1 MPRLG
6 LGANLGVVMSPPE
19 EEFSNTHSL
28 DFDGTD
34 DYVGF
39 TMANDFSSGAF
50 SISVWAKFN
59 NAANG
64 SSHQALVSKSSTGNS
79 AFFVGV
85 LSNGK
90 LRFYMRDSGGT
101 GFSVETTGSAFSDDT
116 WYHIVATMASDDT
129 ANIYVDGDAV
139 RDPKASSPRT
149 NNGDIRIGEAND
161 SYWGCIDGFI
171 DEVTIWSSELSSS
184 NVTTLYNSGTPNDA
198 SAQGI
203 SGLLSYFKLDNSNA
217 DEEEYAGSVTTNS
230 SPAFS
235 TDVPPN

>member
-6 LGANLGVVMSPPE
+6 LGASLGVVMSPPE
-19 EEFSNTHSL
+19 EAFSNTHSL

-34 DYVGF
+34 DYIGF

-64 SSHQALVSKSSTGNS
+64 SSHQALVSKSSVANS

-85 LSNGK
+85 MSNGK

-116 WYHIVATMASDDT
+116 W
-129 ANIYVDGDAV
+129 
-139 RDPKASSPRT
+139 
-149 NNGDIRIGEAND
+149 
-161 SYWGCIDGFI
+161 GCIDGFV

-184 NVTTLYNSGTPNDA
+184 NVTTLYNSGTPNNA

-203 SGLLSYFKLDNSNA
+203 DGLLSYFKLDNSNA

-230 SPAFS
+230 SPSFS
-235 TDVPPN
+235 TDTPPN